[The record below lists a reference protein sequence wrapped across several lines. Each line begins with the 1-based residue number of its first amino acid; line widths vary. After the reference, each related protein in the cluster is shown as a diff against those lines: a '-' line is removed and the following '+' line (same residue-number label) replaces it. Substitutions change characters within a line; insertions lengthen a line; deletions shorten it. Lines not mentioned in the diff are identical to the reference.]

1 MAFQEAW
8 PKLFLISVTR
18 SIFFCGSNKGEKKP
32 CHQKITFSK
41 KNCFKNCAPAISI
54 SVIALW
60 SQILKKKMYSLSTR
74 LTSEF
79 SIQPARLNCLSFS
92 PSLSLSL
99 SPSRFL
105 PLSHNLHF
113 SAIGKYWDGVFWNRL
128 VWEPEK
134 NQGQK
139 LSFVFGFPRLQCGT
153 SLICVNVSAT
163 TKRVLTWSI
172 SYYYLVRKVWFSTF
186 SRLFIPNKMN

>member
-1 MAFQEAW
+1 MKMAFQEAW

-79 SIQPARLNCLSFS
+79 SYAILNSASQAELFILFSIPLPISFA
-92 PSLSLSL
+92 LSL
-99 SPSRFL
+99 SPSFTQSSFFCNRQILRWSFL
-105 PLSHNLHF
+105 KQTCLRTRKES
-113 SAIGKYWDGVFWNRL
+113 RT
-128 VWEPEK
+128 E
-134 NQGQK
+134 
-139 LSFVFGFPRLQCGT
+139 T
-153 SLICVNVSAT
+153 LICF
-163 TKRVLTWSI
+163 WI
-172 SYYYLVRKVWFSTF
+172 STIAMWDLID
-186 SRLFIPNKMN
+186 LC